1 MNASPEV
8 HPDGLLESGFRLEG
22 LTVDPRAGD
31 VSGPGGR
38 ETLDPKVMDV
48 LVVLAQRAGQVV
60 LREDLL
66 KKVWPGAVVTDD
78 ALSRCV
84 YELRRQLTQAGG
96 DERYKSILETLPKR
110 GYRLNG
116 NIAAPKSP
124 QGSPE
129 PPQSPEVPGWS
140 PTYRRVVAIAS
151 TILLAG
157 GAWFVTAR
165 LSDEPQRDSTHR
177 ASPATKNSIAVL
189 PFVDMSAAQDQRYL
203 ADGIA
208 DEILNRL
215 TRIPDLRV
223 IARTSSFTFRDQ
235 QADIR
240 EIASKLDVSHVLEGS
255 VRRVGDHV
263 RITTQLIETSSDSHL
278 WSRTYDRALVD
289 LFAVQDEI
297 AASVATA
304 LDLSLGDATRDYPP
318 PDNAAAYEPFL
329 QAEFFWGRRAP
340 GDVERAARYYEDAV
354 ALEPNYAR
362 AWASLSRTYSLL
374 ADAADVSGP
383 VLRAKQGE
391 AAHRAVALAPRVAG
405 SHYTLAQFYYETGDR
420 ENAHKHF
427 QTAATLAPDL
437 EASDSTKLATL
448 PSSDLEAEIEHQ
460 RQVVARGPLAAT
472 NRAILGVLLTAAGQ
486 LEEAESEFL
495 KAKELSPE
503 FEGIDREIIRVLVL
517 QRRYDEAYAACLRL
531 PEGEARDHGLALLF
545 EAPDRRPEA
554 DVALGRLVE
563 GRGPD
568 LGSNVRLAEVYA
580 HRGMTEEAISTLQ
593 GYKNTI
599 DLDGEAADS
608 EIWWL
613 QREMSVSPFL
623 APLHADPR
631 WKELMAEL
639 T

>member
-1 MNASPEV
+1 M
-8 HPDGLLESGFRLEG
+8 
-22 LTVDPRAGD
+22 DPRAGD
-31 VSGPGGR
+31 VVGPGGR

-48 LVVLAQRAGQVV
+48 LVVLAQRAGKVV

-66 KKVWPGAVVTDD
+66 KRVWPGAVVTDD
-78 ALSRCV
+78 ALTRCIH
-84 YELRRQLTQAGG
+84 ELRRHLGLAGG
-96 DERYKSILETLPKR
+96 DDRYKAFLETLPKR

-116 NIAAPKSP
+116 TIAPLSP
-124 QGSPE
+124 PSQATPASV
-129 PPQSPEVPGWS
+129 EVGVQRPS
-140 PTYRRVVAIAS
+140 NRLVLAIAG
-151 TILLAG
+151 TVLLAG
-157 GAWFVTAR
+157 GAWLVGSR
-165 LSDEPQRDSTHR
+165 LSEPQRGVTHR
-177 ASPATKNSIAVL
+177 AAAATTNSIAVL

-278 WSRTYDRALVD
+278 WSKTYDRALVD

-304 LDLSLGDATRDYPP
+304 LDMSLGDATRDFPP
-318 PDNAAAYEPFL
+318 PDNAAAYQPFL
-329 QAEFFWGRRAP
+329 QAEFFSGRRAP
-340 GDVERAARYYEDAV
+340 GDIERAARYYEDAV

-362 AWASLSRTYSLL
+362 AWAALSRVYSQL
-374 ADAADVSGP
+374 ADVADVSRP

-391 AAHRAVALAPRVAG
+391 AAHRAVDLAPRVAG
-405 SHYTLAQFYYETGDR
+405 SHYTLARFYFETGDR
-420 ENAHKHF
+420 ENALKHF

-437 EASDSTKLATL
+437 EASDSTKLPT
-448 PSSDLEAEIEHQ
+448 PNSDLEAEIEHL
-460 RQVVARGPLAAT
+460 RQDVARDPLVAT
-472 NRAILGVLLTAAGQ
+472 NRTILGVLLTAAGR
-486 LEEAESEFL
+486 LEEAKSQFL

-503 FEGIDREIIRVLVL
+503 YDNIDREIIRVLVL
-517 QRRYDEAYAACLRL
+517 QQQYGEAYSACLRL

-545 EAPDRRPEA
+545 DAPGRRAEA
-554 DVALGRLVE
+554 DAALGRLVS
-563 GRGPD
+563 GRGSD
-568 LGSNVRLAEVYA
+568 MGNHVRLAEVYA
-580 HRGMTEEAISTLQ
+580 YRGMTEEAISTLQ
-593 GYKNTI
+593 DYRNAI
-599 DLDGEAADS
+599 DPDDEAADS

-613 QREMSVSPFL
+613 QKEMILSPFL
-623 APLHADPR
+623 MPLHADPR
-631 WKELMAEL
+631 WTVLMAEP